1 MSKKKEDWEIEYEK
15 KEALNKKGMQNLSIE
30 QINLIDKTIAENFD
44 ILNSVAECFDI
55 DLDQLRKLQDNTWK
69 MAHAFNYQKRKKIH

>member
-1 MSKKKEDWEIEYEK
+1 MKKKKESWEIEYDK
-15 KEALNKKGMQNLSIE
+15 KEALNKKGIQNLSIE

-44 ILNSVAECFDI
+44 ILNNVAECFDI